1 MKSSIRYLHVFLQRL
16 IDINLR
22 NPRSIRA
29 FYYINIPDYRPPCF
43 RLVFHGLND
52 ARSAMRNRTTQV
64 IQVAPEYSY
73 LGNDRFSPASL
84 IVEIHESPI
93 LFNAS
98 VSSRRRTSRRVAA
111 SRTRV
116 DVSILRCLAKRNN
129 TRRLRS
135 GGEKET
141 RELCIRMVRVI
152 TVVRHVGRRVKIRAT
167 FAPATIV
174 SPPSPLPFSYP
185 LRVK

>member
-1 MKSSIRYLHVFLQRL
+1 M
-16 IDINLR
+16 
-22 NPRSIRA
+22 
-29 FYYINIPDYRPPCF
+29 
-43 RLVFHGLND
+43 FHGLND
-52 ARSAMRNRTTQV
+52 ARSAMRNRTTEV

-174 SPPSPLPFSYP
+174 SPPSPPLPFSYP